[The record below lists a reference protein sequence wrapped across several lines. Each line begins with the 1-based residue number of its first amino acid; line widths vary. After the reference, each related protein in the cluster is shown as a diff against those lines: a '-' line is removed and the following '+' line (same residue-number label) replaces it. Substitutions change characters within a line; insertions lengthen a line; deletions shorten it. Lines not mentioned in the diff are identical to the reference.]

1 MENNKYYHSVT
12 LDRDRCRGCINCIKR
27 CPTEAIR
34 VRNSKAKII
43 KERCIDCGECIRVCP
58 HFAKKVVTDDFHMI
72 EDYEY
77 KVAMPAPTLY
87 GQFKGVTDVNI
98 VLTGLLEIG
107 FDKVYEVAKAAELV
121 TLATREYMDKNKT
134 VRPLINSACPAVVRL
149 IKVRFPS
156 LIDNILP
163 ILAPVE
169 LAAILA
175 RHEAVKETGL
185 PPEKIG
191 IFFITPCAAK
201 VTNIKN
207 PIGFHNKLIDGALS
221 MSEIHKRLIPVIK
234 KIKEPKKLSVV
245 YNRGVNWASSGGE
258 SLGLKTPKYVA
269 VDGINNVIQLLED
282 LEDEKLEDIEFIEA
296 LACTGGCVGGPLT
309 VENNF
314 VSKKRVRD
322 IANSRDEKE
331 WGFHIDYNDILWD
344 GEVEYDP
351 ILNLDPEVEVA
362 IEKMQEMNRILKN
375 LPGLDCGSCGA
386 PSCKALAEDIV
397 RGFGS
402 EQDCIFTMRERV
414 KILAKEMIELEE
426 HMPPPF
432 RSEEK

>member
-1 MENNKYYHSVT
+1 M
-12 LDRDRCRGCINCIKR
+12 
-27 CPTEAIR
+27 
-34 VRNSKAKII
+34 
-43 KERCIDCGECIRVCP
+43 
-58 HFAKKVVTDDFHMI
+58 
-72 EDYEY
+72 
-77 KVAMPAPTLY
+77 
-87 GQFKGVTDVNI
+87 
-98 VLTGLLEIG
+98 
-107 FDKVYEVAKAAELV
+107 
-121 TLATREYMDKNKT
+121 
-134 VRPLINSACPAVVRL
+134 
-149 IKVRFPS
+149 
-156 LIDNILP
+156 
-163 ILAPVE
+163 
-169 LAAILA
+169 
-175 RHEAVKETGL
+175 
-185 PPEKIG
+185 
-191 IFFITPCAAK
+191 
-201 VTNIKN
+201 
-207 PIGFHNKLIDGALS
+207 
-221 MSEIHKRLIPVIK
+221 
-234 KIKEPKKLSVV
+234 
-245 YNRGVNWASSGGE
+245 
-258 SLGLKTPKYVA
+258 
-269 VDGINNVIQLLED
+269 DGINNVIQLLED
-282 LEDEKLEDIEFIEA
+282 LEDEKLEDVEFIEA

>member
-77 KVAMPAPTLY
+77 RVAMPAPTLY

-207 PIGFHNKLIDGALS
+207 PIGFHNKLVNNPEPATFQNTIAALDQRFDY
-221 MSEIHKRLIPVIK
+221 HKLGPEFPRSRCYRLSRK
-234 KIKEPKKLSVV
+234 SRNPKSCRS
-245 YNRGVNWASSGGE
+245 YITGV
-258 SLGLKTPKYVA
+258 L
-269 VDGINNVIQLLED
+269 
-282 LEDEKLEDIEFIEA
+282 
-296 LACTGGCVGGPLT
+296 TGQARA
-309 VENNF
+309 E
-314 VSKKRVRD
+314 
-322 IANSRDEKE
+322 
-331 WGFHIDYNDILWD
+331 
-344 GEVEYDP
+344 
-351 ILNLDPEVEVA
+351 
-362 IEKMQEMNRILKN
+362 
-375 LPGLDCGSCGA
+375 
-386 PSCKALAEDIV
+386 KALALRRRNMLRWMVLI
-397 RGFGS
+397 
-402 EQDCIFTMRERV
+402 T
-414 KILAKEMIELEE
+414 
-426 HMPPPF
+426 
-432 RSEEK
+432 